1 MGSSDG
7 FPRELLLQPPE
18 VRLASFARKVVA
30 HPRLSAAHHTLLQA
44 IRDPARASLILV
56 VGPTGVGKTTL
67 RRGIERHLVAE
78 ALPDLATDPGRLPVV
93 AVEAAAPESG
103 QFHWKDYYTRALIA
117 LNEPLVDRKIDYAV
131 RGFRRDREGTVVVE
145 HTTSAPEL
153 RRALEQGLRQRRPS
167 AVIIDEA
174 QHVRKSASA
183 RRLLDQMD
191 TLKSLAGLTGI
202 THVLVGTY
210 ELLGLANLSAQLSRR
225 SMEIHF
231 GRYRPDRA
239 EDLVAF
245 RSVLLTFQRHLPL
258 TTEPDLVGR
267 WEDFYER
274 SVGCVGVLK
283 SWLDRSLAAA
293 LAAGESTVSRRC
305 LDEHAPPTRTLL
317 SLARE
322 IKDGEGAFMEAEGDR
337 GELRSLLG
345 LSAPSAAA
353 RVTDGD
359 AQTRAALGRDRRGTT
374 RGRMAGRRP
383 ERDPVGVREGNDGA

>member
-1 MGSSDG
+1 MRRRRIWAGFQRAASAVNPFPKRRRTAPSSVSPRARRSRCRARTRLSSTRTTEMGSSDG

-153 RRALEQGLRQRRPS
+153 RRALEQGLRPPPPS
-167 AVIIDEA
+167 AVI
-174 QHVRKSASA
+174 HY
-183 RRLLDQMD
+183 
-191 TLKSLAGLTGI
+191 G
-202 THVLVGTY
+202 
-210 ELLGLANLSAQLSRR
+210 
-225 SMEIHF
+225 
-231 GRYRPDRA
+231 
-239 EDLVAF
+239 
-245 RSVLLTFQRHLPL
+245 
-258 TTEPDLVGR
+258 
-267 WEDFYER
+267 
-274 SVGCVGVLK
+274 
-283 SWLDRSLAAA
+283 
-293 LAAGESTVSRRC
+293 
-305 LDEHAPPTRTLL
+305 
-317 SLARE
+317 
-322 IKDGEGAFMEAEGDR
+322 
-337 GELRSLLG
+337 
-345 LSAPSAAA
+345 
-353 RVTDGD
+353 
-359 AQTRAALGRDRRGTT
+359 
-374 RGRMAGRRP
+374 
-383 ERDPVGVREGNDGA
+383 